1 MSENANPSKEGRKE
15 GRKGKN
21 THQPRKWQPI
31 PKPRHRRLEITS
43 LEITIQ
49 TLTLHRR
56 IHIRPNQRNRAPRDS
71 STLIADLDRNV
82 LLALNNDHF
91 NRGYVF
97 LVFGAVALDDGAE
110 GVLEELE
117 ADVGEVAWDVR
128 ECEVFGADE
137 LDGRAFEHGVVFFAD
152 VAGVFDGFEYDVVDV
167 LLGMSAFSGKSERER
182 KGRRHTAFVQ
192 MMPT

>member
-1 MSENANPSKEGRKE
+1 M
-15 GRKGKN
+15 
-21 THQPRKWQPI
+21 
-31 PKPRHRRLEITS
+31 
-43 LEITIQ
+43 
-49 TLTLHRR
+49 
-56 IHIRPNQRNRAPRDS
+56 
-71 STLIADLDRNV
+71 
-82 LLALNNDHF
+82 
-91 NRGYVF
+91 
-97 LVFGAVALDDGAE
+97 FGAVALDDGAK
-110 GVLEELE
+110 GVFEELE